1 MGFMD
6 SAKDKAAEFLG
17 NEQNTD
23 QVLDKAEQL
32 ATDKLGEDKAE
43 HIRTAREAIDERIG
57 ETSSADSAH
66 GADESNGFDDNPE
79 DEPLTR

>member
-6 SAKDKAAEFLG
+6 SAKGKAAEFLG

-23 QVLDKAEQL
+23 QVLDKAERL
-32 ATDKLGEDKAE
+32 AAEKLGEDKAA
-43 HIRTAREAIDERIG
+43 HIRTAREAVDERIG
-57 ETSSADSAH
+57 ENLSTDSA
-66 GADESNGFDDNPE
+66 ARVDESSEVADNPE